1 MNNRLSLSPASCLIR
16 ILLCVL
22 ALHFV
27 AGIGFSAIARKTI
40 KHRRTVAAKPTFQ
53 KAIVQTAVMMRPAAL
68 MRTPVRRIGVAQEPR
83 PVVATAPIIAG
94 GPWTSP
100 TYADSTVG
108 DDVDGEDLDVRRAAR
123 YGP

>member
-1 MNNRLSLSPASCLIR
+1 MNNRLSFSPASCLFR

-22 ALHFV
+22 ALHVV

-40 KHRRTVAAKPTFQ
+40 KHRRTVAAKPTIQ
-53 KAIVQTAVMMRPAAL
+53 KAMVQTAVMMRPAAS
-68 MRTPVRRIGVAQEPR
+68 R
-83 PVVATAPIIAG
+83 PVVAAAPIIAG

-108 DDVDGEDLDVRRAAR
+108 DDVDGEDLDIRRAAV
-123 YGP
+123 GALGGFNGSVAGS